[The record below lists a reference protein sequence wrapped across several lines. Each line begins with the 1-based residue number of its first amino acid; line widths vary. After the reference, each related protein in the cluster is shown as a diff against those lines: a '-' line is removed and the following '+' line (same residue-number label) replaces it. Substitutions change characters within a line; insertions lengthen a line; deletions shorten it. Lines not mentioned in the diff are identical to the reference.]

1 MLIKEVLIMHKKLL
15 TGILLGTLAVAML
28 TGCHKKNTTTS
39 QGNTS
44 KQAVTTENTE
54 NTQEASS
61 EEATTEEPTT
71 AQATTEDN
79 AGEHVDVVDEN
90 GNPIDDSEETTPS
103 TASKDDESKVTS
115 ATGQFQGFGDGNSCE
130 IEMEDGSTMVFLVED
145 EDLLNFLDGLDTPT
159 KISFTYSPK
168 EGQANNQILSAKVA
182 E

>member
-1 MLIKEVLIMHKKLL
+1 MHKKLL
-15 TGILLGTLAVAML
+15 TGVLIGTLAVTML

-71 AQATTEDN
+71 AQATTEEDN

-90 GNPIDDSEETTPS
+90 GNPVDDNEETTPS

-130 IEMEDGSTMVFLVED
+130 IEMEDGSTMVFLVES

-168 EGQANNQILSAKVA
+168 EGQANNQILSAEVA

>member
-1 MLIKEVLIMHKKLL
+1 MHKKLL
-15 TGILLGTLAVAML
+15 TGILIGTLAVTML

-130 IEMEDGSTMVFLVED
+130 IEMEDGSTMVFLVES

-168 EGQANNQILSAKVA
+168 EGQANNQILSAEVA